1 MKKAAQDFFAEK
13 TKRIGGQTS
22 TAEKRMFDRSY
33 MGELSQ
39 KIENG
44 EVKKVHITGV
54 CGKATSSL
62 AGLFAEEGFEVSGS
76 DVGCYPPAS
85 DLIERL
91 NIKFYE
97 GFSEEHVKD
106 KDLTIVAN
114 MFGPDNVEGA
124 YVRENN
130 LPQLSMPEAIREFF
144 IKDKTS
150 IVICGTHG
158 KTTTTGLCAHVFL
171 SAGLNPGFLVGG
183 VAVPTTNGI
192 QETSFSSGAQNG
204 AVVGAG
210 SGLKD
215 SADSSL
221 APGGCLPTT
230 VPVSRHFIIEGDE
243 YDTAYFDKAPKFL
256 HYKPKV
262 AVVTSLEFDHADI
275 YSDFEEYKKSFV
287 FLAEEAASAE
297 QGGVLVLNGDSSEV
311 RGLSKHTEAAVL
323 YYGFGSGDEST
334 AGARLD
340 VTAKDIIVNDKGQSF
355 ILVYKGQEMD
365 TLTIKLF
372 GKYNLANTL
381 AVAAVAL
388 SQGLTIDQIRDGLAT
403 FNGMKRRQEI
413 VATVNGITIIDDF
426 AHHPTAVRETLGGI
440 REHFPNNRIFAIFE
454 PRSNTSRKKMFEQD
468 YASAFVAADG
478 LVLSMPELRHND
490 TAADF
495 IDGAVVVSEAVN
507 KAKNKDFYAVCVA
520 NGHQAIEKIAAVAKP
535 GDVLVIMSNGSFDGI
550 HQKLIAVLEALS

>member
-1 MKKAAQDFFAEK
+1 MSRVSLVHMNSNAHIFFQEK
-13 TKRIGGQTS
+13 TKRVGEETGTLK
-22 TAEKRMFDRSY
+22 KRIFDRPY
-33 MGELSQ
+33 LGEISE
-39 KIENG
+39 KITHNKI
-44 EVKKVHITGV
+44 KKVHITGV

-62 AGLFAEEGFEVSGS
+62 AGLFAEEGYEVSGS

-85 DLIERL
+85 DLIDKL

-183 VAVPTTNGI
+183 VAVPTAEGI
-192 QETSFSSGAQNG
+192 QETSFS
-204 AVVGAG
+204 AG
-210 SGLKD
+210 SDASDK
-215 SADSSL
+215 
-221 APGGCLPTT
+221 
-230 VPVSRHFIIEGDE
+230 PVSKHFIIEGDE

-256 HYKPKV
+256 HYKPKI

-275 YSDFEEYKKSFV
+275 YSDFEEYKKSFI
-287 FLAEEAASAE
+287 FLAEETMDAAH
-297 QGGVLVLNGDSSEV
+297 GGLLVLNGDSTEV
-311 RGLSKHTEAAVL
+311 RSLESFTKASVL
-323 YYGFGSGDEST
+323 YYGFDEKN
-334 AGARLD
+334 D
-340 VTAKDIIVNDKGQSF
+340 VVAKDIQPNDKGQSF
-355 ILVYKGQEMD
+355 TLIYKGKDMGRISIQ
-365 TLTIKLF
+365 LF
-372 GKYNLANTL
+372 GKYNLANAL
-381 AVAAVAL
+381 AVISVAL
-388 SQGLTIDQIRDGLAT
+388 HEGVSIEKIQNGLKT

-413 VATVNGITIIDDF
+413 RAVVNGITIIDDF

-454 PRSNTSRKKMFEQD
+454 PRSNTSRKKMFEHD
-468 YASAFVAADG
+468 YGHAFSQVDG
-478 LVLSMPELRHND
+478 LVLSMPALRAND
-490 TAADF
+490 NPADF
-495 IDGAVVVSEAVN
+495 IDGGVIVADATNMANN
-507 KAKNKDFYAVCVA
+507 KAKGEAKSGDFYAICVA
-520 NGHQAIEKIAAVAKP
+520 NGHEAIEKIAAKAAP

-550 HQKLIAVLEALS
+550 HEKLIAVLDALARG

>member
-1 MKKAAQDFFAEK
+1 MKKAAQDFFAKK
-13 TKRIGGQTS
+13 TRRIGEETGTIG
-22 TAEKRMFDRSY
+22 TRVFDRPYMNVLAEKIAKS
-33 MGELSQ
+33 
-39 KIENG
+39 

-62 AGLFAEEGFEVSGS
+62 AGLFAEEGYEVSGS
-76 DVGCYPPAS
+76 DIGCYPPAS
-85 DLIERL
+85 DLIDRL

-97 GFSEEHVKD
+97 GFSEDHVKD

-114 MFGPDNVEGA
+114 MFGPDNVEGT

-130 LPQLSMPEAIREFF
+130 LPQLSMPEVIREFF

-150 IVICGTHG
+150 VVICGTHG

-183 VAVPTTNGI
+183 VAVPTSNGI
-192 QETSFSSGAQNG
+192 QETSFSSGASD
-204 AVVGAG
+204 ASDAKT
-210 SGLKD
+210 S
-215 SADSSL
+215 
-221 APGGCLPTT
+221 
-230 VPVSRHFIIEGDE
+230 VSRHFIIEGDE

-287 FLAEEAASAE
+287 FLAEEVADAAD
-297 QGGVLVLNGDSSEV
+297 GGVFVLNGDSSEV
-311 RGLSKHTEAAVL
+311 RNLSNFTKANVL
-323 YYGFGSGDEST
+323 YYGFGPDNE
-334 AGARLD
+334 
-340 VTAKDIIVNDKGQSF
+340 VTAKDIVFNDKGQSF
-355 ILVYKGQEMD
+355 MLVYKGQDMGN
-365 TLTIKLF
+365 LTIKMF

-381 AVAAVAL
+381 AVVAVAL
-388 SQGLTIDQIRDGLAT
+388 NQGLTIDQVRKGLAT

-413 VATVNGITIIDDF
+413 VATVNGVTIIDDF

-440 REHFPNNRIFAIFE
+440 REHFPHNRIFAIFE
-454 PRSNTSRKKMFEQD
+454 PRSNTSRKKMFEQE
-468 YASAFVAADG
+468 YANAFVDTDG

-490 TAADF
+490 NADDF
-495 IDGAVVVSEAVN
+495 IDGNIVVEESVKN
-507 KAKNKDFYAVCVA
+507 AKNTANNKDFYAVCVA
-520 NGHQAIEKIAAVAKP
+520 NGHQAIEKIAAVANS

-550 HQKLIAVLEALS
+550 HQKLIAVLEALA

>member
-1 MKKAAQDFFAEK
+1 MNSNAQKFFKEK
-13 TKRIGGQTS
+13 TKRTGDETGT
-22 TAEKRMFDRSY
+22 TTKRLFEREY
-33 MGELSQ
+33 LEQFVHQIAKGE
-39 KIENG
+39 I
-44 EVKKVHITGV
+44 KKVHIVGV

-76 DVGCYPPAS
+76 DLGCYPPAS
-85 DLIERL
+85 DLIQKL

-114 MFGPDNVEGA
+114 MFGPDSNSEVS

-158 KTTTTGLCAHVFL
+158 KTTTTGLCSHVFL

-183 VAVPTTNGI
+183 VAVPTSNGI
-192 QETSFSSGAQNG
+192 QETSFS
-204 AVVGAG
+204 AG
-210 SGLKD
+210 VIGQ
-215 SADSSL
+215 SSS
-221 APGGCLPTT
+221 PSTSTT
-230 VPVSRHFIIEGDE
+230 SIQPSKHFIIEGDE
-243 YDTAYFDKAPKFL
+243 YDTAYFDKSPKFL
-256 HYKPKV
+256 HYKPKI

-287 FLAEEAASAE
+287 FLAEETAPAD
-297 QGGVLVLNGDSSEV
+297 QGGLLVLNGDSAEV
-311 RGLSKHTEAAVL
+311 RELSKHTKASVL
-323 YYGFGSGDEST
+323 YYGFEENN
-334 AGARLD
+334 D
-340 VTAKDIIVNDKGQSF
+340 VTAKDVVVSDKGQSF
-355 ILVYKGQEMD
+355 DLIYKGEN
-365 TLTIKLF
+365 LGNLSIRLF

-381 AVAAVAL
+381 AVIAVAL
-388 SQGLTIDQIRDGLAT
+388 SQGLTFEQLKNGLAT

-413 VATVNGITIIDDF
+413 VATVGGVTIIDDF

-454 PRSNTSRKKMFEQD
+454 PRSNTSRKKMFEHD
-468 YASAFVAADG
+468 YANAFVNVNG

-490 TAADF
+490 KADDF
-495 IDGAVVVSEAVN
+495 IDGGVVVSEAKN
-507 KAKNKDFYAVCVA
+507 KASNKDFYGVCVA
-520 NGHQAIEKIAAVAKP
+520 NGHQAIEKIASIATA

-550 HQKLIAVLEALS
+550 HQKLITVLEALDRE